1 MKNSYLFPNKYKK
14 IGLLL
19 FVAGFTLLI
28 MGLLFDVDVELSSLD
43 IKMPVIVN
51 NPIFSERHY
60 FQIVETNITIQIII
74 LSIIIGGLLLGF
86 SKERVEDELI
96 RDIRNKS
103 LVWAVYLNYSL
114 LILSLFVLVDLD
126 MFTMIVLNVFTLL
139 LFFIIRFE
147 WKKYVLKKTSHEE

>member
-19 FVAGFTLLI
+19 FIAGFTLLI
-28 MGLLFDVDVELSSLD
+28 MGLLFDIDVELSYLD

-60 FQIVETNITIQIII
+60 FQIVETNITVQIII

-114 LILSLFVLVDLD
+114 LILSLFVVVDLD
-126 MFTMIVLNVFTLL
+126 MFTMIILNVFTLL

>member
-28 MGLLFDVDVELSSLD
+28 MGLLFDVDVELSYLD

-60 FQIVETNITIQIII
+60 FQIVETNITVQIII

-114 LILSLFVLVDLD
+114 LILSLFVVVDLD
-126 MFTMIVLNVFTLL
+126 MFTMIILNVFTLL

>member
-114 LILSLFVLVDLD
+114 LILSLFVVVDLD

>member
-19 FVAGFTLLI
+19 FIAGFTLLI
-28 MGLLFDVDVELSSLD
+28 MGLLFDVDVELSYLD

-60 FQIVETNITIQIII
+60 FQIVETNITVQIII

-114 LILSLFVLVDLD
+114 LILSLFVVVDLD
-126 MFTMIVLNVFTLL
+126 MFTMIILNVFTLL

>member
-19 FVAGFTLLI
+19 FIAGFTLLI
-28 MGLLFDVDVELSSLD
+28 MGLLFDIDVELSYLD

-114 LILSLFVLVDLD
+114 LILSLFVVVDLD

>member
-19 FVAGFTLLI
+19 FIAGFTLLI

-96 RDIRNKS
+96 RDIRYKS

>member
-19 FVAGFTLLI
+19 FIAGFTLLI
-28 MGLLFDVDVELSSLD
+28 MGLLFDVDVELSYLD

-114 LILSLFVLVDLD
+114 LILSLFVVVDLD
-126 MFTMIVLNVFTLL
+126 MFTMIILNVFTLL

>member
-19 FVAGFTLLI
+19 FIAGFTLLI
-28 MGLLFDVDVELSSLD
+28 MGLLFDIDVELSYLD

-114 LILSLFVLVDLD
+114 LILSLFVVVDLD
-126 MFTMIVLNVFTLL
+126 MFTMIILNVFTLL

>member
-114 LILSLFVLVDLD
+114 LILSLFVVVDLD
-126 MFTMIVLNVFTLL
+126 MFTMIILNVFTLL

>member
-28 MGLLFDVDVELSSLD
+28 MGLLFDVDVELSYLD

-60 FQIVETNITIQIII
+60 FQIVETNITVQIII

-114 LILSLFVLVDLD
+114 LILSLFVVVDLD